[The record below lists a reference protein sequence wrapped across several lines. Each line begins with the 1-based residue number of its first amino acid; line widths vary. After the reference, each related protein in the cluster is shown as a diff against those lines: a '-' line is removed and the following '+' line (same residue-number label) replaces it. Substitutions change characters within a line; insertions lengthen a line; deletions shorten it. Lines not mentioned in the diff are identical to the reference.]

1 MAQKALDQF
10 AIEFVTKGSKE
21 VMREMQSIVKKLNEM
36 QQVVEGS
43 ASAVDL
49 DTQKQKQNTDAR
61 EKNIKTVTKQN
72 SALWT
77 YAKRLVSVYALYKL
91 FQKGIGLAV
100 NFAETGNAYANMSTI
115 SGAISRYSAQI
126 GNLCCIV

>member
-21 VMREMQSIVKKLNEM
+21 VMRDMQSIVKKLNEM

-49 DTQKQKQNTDAR
+49 DTQRQKQN
-61 EKNIKTVTKQN
+61 
-72 SALWT
+72 
-77 YAKRLVSVYALYKL
+77 
-91 FQKGIGLAV
+91 
-100 NFAETGNAYANMSTI
+100 
-115 SGAISRYSAQI
+115 
-126 GNLCCIV
+126 